1 MKKVICILITAALC
15 FSMFLS
21 GCGQVSPLSSESGKA
36 STESTA
42 KLEGEL
48 KINVAQGSYAKNMWQ
63 QLANA
68 FVKENPGVKVTIT
81 VDPEIE
87 TLTSQMKEAG
97 DCPDL
102 MVVPLGRAQGM
113 TETELENNAMLDLS
127 DVLGEVI
134 PGEAKTVKDKM
145 LPGVNNGAFSKNGK
159 QLLLPEFFSPAGLVY
174 DQHLFQQNGWQVPK
188 TWDEMWALADQAK
201 AKGISLFAY
210 SKPEDLETFFYGML
224 ENTDPTLLSNVCS
237 YQEGVWNS
245 DQGKKVLDTFAK
257 LASYTD
263 GTVPANANDENYLKN
278 EQLLLEDKVLFMP
291 GESGIL
297 DQTAQ
302 ETKAEGFE
310 WGFVPVPSFESG
322 KNQTLYT
329 VTSECWIPTAAGNQ
343 ELGKKFLAWSYSD
356 EAAAICAECGATT
369 VVPKSETQLD
379 QAHQAFYSQYGDQLT
394 NGLITDEFLPAG
406 ASDMKDFRSS
416 LFGTFGALV
425 SGEVTPESW
434 SQGVI
439 TATDTLRTKRNAST

>member
-1 MKKVICILITAALC
+1 MKKVICILMTAVLC
-15 FSMFLS
+15 FSVLLS
-21 GCGQVSPLSSESGKA
+21 GCGQVSPFSAEGGEASSEN
-36 STESTA
+36 

-68 FVKENPGVKVTIT
+68 FVKENPGVKVTVT

-87 TLTSQMKEAG
+87 ALTGQMKEAG

-127 DVLGEVI
+127 DVLEEVI

-145 LPGVNNGAFSKNGK
+145 LPGINNEAFSKNGK

-188 TWDEMWALADQAK
+188 TWDEMWTLADQAK

-224 ENTDPTLLSNVCS
+224 ANTDSTLLSNVCS

-263 GTVPANANDENYLKN
+263 GAVPANANDENYLKN
-278 EQLLLEDKVLFMP
+278 EQLLLEDKALFMP

-310 WGFVPVPSFESG
+310 WGFAPVPSFESG
-322 KNQTLYT
+322 KDQTLYT
-329 VTSECWIPTAAGNQ
+329 VTSECWIPAASEDQ
-343 ELGKKFLAWSYSD
+343 ELGKKFLVWSYSD
-356 EAAAICAECGATT
+356 EAAAICAQFGETT
-369 VVPKSETQLD
+369 VVSKSETQLD